1 MAAAVA
7 ATEEAVAVVAEAAI
21 EAAAGVGMVAVAA
34 DNLVAAHAAPVAH
47 VARSGVNFVTDLPSE
62 ILK

>member
-1 MAAAVA
+1 MAAVEAMEVA
-7 ATEEAVAVVAEAAI
+7 AEAVAVAAI

-34 DNLVAAHAAPVAH
+34 DNPVVAHAAPVAH